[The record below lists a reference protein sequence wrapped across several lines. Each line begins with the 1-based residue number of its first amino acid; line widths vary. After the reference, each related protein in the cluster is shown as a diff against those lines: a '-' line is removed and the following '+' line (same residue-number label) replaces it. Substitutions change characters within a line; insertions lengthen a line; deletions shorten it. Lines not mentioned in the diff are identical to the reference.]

1 MTLIERFEQV
11 GTTLIT
17 GAIAAI
23 ASGIAWLIRR
33 VLTNDKKLA
42 MLNAE
47 IERRNEWL
55 KHDLIRRDEWLRND
69 IVRRDKQRDEDR
81 EIVKHIADKVD
92 ALYAR
97 GSK

>member
-11 GTTLIT
+11 GTTLLT
-17 GAIAAI
+17 AAVAAVI
-23 ASGIAWLIRR
+23 SGITWLIRR
-33 VLTNDKKLA
+33 VTTNDKKLE

-47 IERRNEWL
+47 I
-55 KHDLIRRDEWLRND
+55 DRRDEWLKQD

-97 GSK
+97 GLK